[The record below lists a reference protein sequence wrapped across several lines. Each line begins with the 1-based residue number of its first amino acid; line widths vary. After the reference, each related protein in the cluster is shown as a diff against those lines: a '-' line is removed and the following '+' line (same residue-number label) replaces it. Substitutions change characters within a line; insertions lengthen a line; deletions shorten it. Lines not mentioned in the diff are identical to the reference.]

1 LPVFFTPRQVD
12 EVLPDVRNIVETVMT
27 IKKEVDSSTADD
39 AVTAAMGRLQKEI
52 EKLEERGCVLKDMN
66 TGLVD
71 FPAVRLGVRVW
82 LCWKLGEERARF
94 WHVLHEGFAGR
105 KAVQESEFYE
115 DDLAIR
121 SLTGSVS
128 KSEPKHL

>member
-12 EVLPDVRNIVETVMT
+12 EVLPDVRNIVETVMA

-52 EKLEERGCVLKDMN
+52 EKLEELGCVLKDMN